1 MEQDY
6 DADKI
11 KYLSKLSHRLTL
23 QGHQTA
29 HTIKKFS
36 SFMLVVEPRDWT
48 PDPVPG
54 VTGTPAMPDVGTF
67 QLYGDALT
75 KLSDDCQNAVVQTST
90 IYKSEISVMWL
101 APPAGSGCVVFKA
114 TVVENK
120 DIWYMDDYGLTKVL
134 CEEEVESLDEQP
146 EVLEKCCACE
156 EAKYEVIF
164 EGLWSKHTHPKDF
177 PSNYWLTHF
186 SDIIGASHSAD
197 FRMWEYGGYAS
208 EGFRQVAEMGVTKK
222 LEAEL
227 KQESNKIRTIIKARG
242 LWHPNLNGK
251 TFAVFRVDRKH
262 HLMSLVSM
270 LGPSPDWIV
279 GVSALELCLKN
290 CSWVA
295 EKQMNL
301 YLWDAGT
308 DSGITYLSPNQPT
321 IPQERIRRITSTN
334 PSNSE
339 SPFFDHLGA
348 KMKPFAKLTVTRQ
361 RMYEKLCD
369 DDGNEITKTATD
381 PVSDDCQVT
390 EWTDFKPC
398 SVNCGSGVRI
408 RTRNFVYEQ
417 RARLADCKVQ
427 LVDTEVCEADCVG
440 NVSCATTSWSEWSE
454 CDATCG
460 KGYRSRT
467 RKFMNRMARKVCT
480 QVELVEREMCVGPIV
495 ECPEDPIDPKCAV
508 TPWSDWSPC
517 TVTCG
522 KGMKI
527 RTRLYMSPNAINSC
541 NTELIQKSP
550 CVGEKL
556 DCIVDL
562 SEAKEICTM
571 KKEVG
576 PCRGYFPRWYYDQQ
590 KGMCVQFIFG
600 GCRGNKNNFER
611 YTDCNK
617 MCEVILKG
625 SEQAPLPPSTIAY
638 TYAVKD
644 ATVHLEKGLVCAP
657 ISALTTLA
665 SSPGSSSTG
674 HSSAGHA
681 PPGFLSSGQ
690 HSQPLIS
697 SASGKHYGKSSIAS
711 SAAALSQQAFSNPG
725 VVDCMVT
732 DWSEWSPCSK
742 TCGPNGRK
750 TRRRQIKLSPQNGGV
765 PCPTKLVQRRKCKNN
780 PPCNCILGPWTEWS
794 PCSKNCDD
802 RRGPAFRTRTRYIIQ
817 HPTIGGEPCGST
829 VSREYCDSLTPCP

>member
-1 MEQDY
+1 IDAYGDY
-6 DADKI
+6 FE
-11 KYLSKLSHRLTL
+11 KYVTL
-23 QGHQTA
+23 QGHQTPQA
-29 HTIKKFS
+29 IKKFT
-36 SFMLVVEPRDWT
+36 SFMLVVEPKDWS
-48 PDPVPG
+48 PEPLPG
-54 VTGTPAMPDVGTF
+54 TTGTPTPPEVGTF

-75 KLSDDCQNAVVQTST
+75 KLSEDCQNAVVQTST

-101 APPAGSGCVVFKA
+101 APPTGSGCVVFKA

-120 DIWYMDDYGLTKVL
+120 DTWYMDEQGLTKVL

-146 EVLEKCCACE
+146 EVLDECCACE

-177 PSNYWLTHF
+177 PTNYWLTHF
-186 SDIIGASHSAD
+186 SDIIGASHSSD

-227 KQESNKIRTIIKARG
+227 KSESNKIRTIIKARG

-279 GVSALELCLKN
+279 GVSSLELCLKN

-321 IPQERIRRITSTN
+321 IPQERIKRITSSYPNN
-334 PSNSE
+334 PE
-339 SPFFDHLGA
+339 SPFYDHTGA

-361 RMYEKLCD
+361 RMYEKQCD
-369 DDGNEITKTATD
+369 GTD
-381 PVSDDCQVT
+381 ELRPTPDSLPDECQVT

-398 SVNCGSGVRI
+398 SVTCGTGVRI
-408 RTRNFVYEQ
+408 RTRNYVHEQ
-417 RARLADCKVQ
+417 KARMSDCRVP
-427 LVDTEVCEADCVG
+427 LVDTQVCEANCVG
-440 NVSCATTSWSEWSE
+440 NVSCATTTWSEWSE

-460 KGYRSRT
+460 KGYRTRT

-480 QVELVEREMCVGPIV
+480 QVELIEKEMCVGAVP
-495 ECPEDPIDPKCAV
+495 ECPEDPIDPKCSV

-527 RTRLYMSPNAINSC
+527 RTRLYMSPNSANMC
-541 NTELIQKSP
+541 NVELIQKAP
-550 CVGEKL
+550 CVAEKL
-556 DCIVDL
+556 DCTIDL
-562 SEAKEICTM
+562 SDAKEICM
-571 KKEVG
+571 LKKEVG
-576 PCRGYFPRWYYDQQ
+576 PCRGYFPRWYYDSQ

-625 SEQAPLPPSTIAY
+625 KKQQRMLSPESQFIRTPLPPSTIAY

-644 ATVHLEKGLVCAP
+644 ATVHLEKGLVCGIVPQLQKDCGKTP
-657 ISALTTLA
+657 ISALTSLA
-665 SSPGSSSTG
+665 SLPGSGSKIMPNKTPNMNSY
-674 HSSAGHA
+674 A
-681 PPGFLSSGQ
+681 PLTQKFVDN
-690 HSQPLIS
+690 QP
-697 SASGKHYGKSSIAS
+697 
-711 SAAALSQQAFSNPG
+711 
-725 VVDCMVT
+725 VVDCVVT
-732 DWSEWSPCSK
+732 EWSEWSPCSK

-750 TRRRQIKLSPQNGGV
+750 TRRRQIKLSPQNGGK
-765 PCPTKLVQRRKCKNN
+765 PCPSKLVQRRKCKNN
-780 PPCNCILGPWTEWS
+780 PPCPVDCILGPWMEWG
-794 PCSKNCDD
+794 PCSTTCDETHGK
-802 RRGPAFRTRTRYIIQ
+802 RIQIRERKVIQPAA
-817 HPTIGGEPCGST
+817 HGGAPCGLA
-829 VSREYCDSLTPCP
+829 VMRRYCESSAPCP